1 MDTDTT
7 GLNLPARD
15 AEGFLLDSKVWSPL
29 LGEMIAR
36 ELGLQLASQ
45 HWTVLE
51 AARADFAATGTSP
64 GLRRLSK
71 LTGFPIKTFYD
82 LFPDGPAK
90 KIARAAGIPKPKSCL

>member
-1 MDTDTT
+1 MDTA
-7 GLNLPARD
+7 NLATNIPARD
-15 AEGFLLDSKVWSPL
+15 PEGFLLDPTQWNRA
-29 LGEMIAR
+29 LGETIAH
-36 ELGLQLASQ
+36 EVGLTLSPQ
-45 HWTVLE
+45 HWTVID
-51 AARADFAATGTSP
+51 AARGDFGSAGASP